1 MDITAIFLKPSPC
14 RETYERLVGAKG
26 QARRM
31 ATNKLDSDRSCDLHQ
46 YLPPHALD
54 PILPAVREKK
64 NIFRFIRS
72 SASGKY
78 RIQCLRA

>member
-1 MDITAIFLKPSPC
+1 MEITAIFQKPSPC

-46 YLPPHALD
+46 YPPPRALD

-64 NIFRFIRS
+64 AFSALFVPQPAENIAS
-72 SASGKY
+72 SV
-78 RIQCLRA
+78 